1 MNELRLQYEEL
12 ADAVVAERDAALE
25 EKEADLA
32 LLRQENSQM
41 EAKLAKAADELAAKV
56 QELAAKE
63 QELQDAMEIAASKEG
78 VPVMAKPV
86 GGSMMAGGGDGR

>member
-1 MNELRLQYEEL
+1 MLTQEKSKV
-12 ADAVVAERDAALE
+12 DAG
-25 EKEADLA
+25 
-32 LLRQENSQM
+32 
-41 EAKLAKAADELAAKV
+41 LAKATDELAAKV